1 MMDEMGKQRDS
12 ILENRRASPV
22 PQNGAA
28 LAGAVRLDEA
38 ERSKLAAVFG
48 THLRAYPDAVVR
60 LFGSRIHP
68 GERGGDIDLLVISR
82 EAAGREYDLSKKL
95 RVAIKEQLGEQKID
109 VLVSPDPYTSDQPAF
124 MRIVLRE
131 SVQIWP

>member
-1 MMDEMGKQRDS
+1 MDEMGKRRDS
-12 ILENRRASPV
+12 SLESRRTSPAS
-22 PQNGAA
+22 QNDTA
-28 LAGAVRLDEA
+28 LAGAVRLDEV

-95 RVAIKEQLGEQKID
+95 RIAIKEQLGEQKID
-109 VLVSPDPYTSDQPAF
+109 WSRRIPAQAIS
-124 MRIVLRE
+124 RH
-131 SVQIWP
+131 SCA